1 MRMKLFIIFLFSFST
16 LLCAS
21 DARFTQEYGYM
32 DSYQEAKSKALAHN
46 KPMMILFVT
55 ASCPWC
61 QKLKHQ
67 TLKKDDVNTIIHDS
81 FIPVILDKET
91 DDFPQGLTPMVVPT
105 IVFIEPKNE
114 TKFFEIIGYKTVGD
128 FLELSRQARNA
139 FSKLRP

>member
-1 MRMKLFIIFLFSFST
+1 MHLKSLLFFLWMFST
-16 LLCAS
+16 LIHAS
-21 DARFTQEYGYM
+21 DADFAKEYGYM
-32 DSYQEAKSKALAHN
+32 TVYKEAQLKALEHN
-46 KPMMILFVT
+46 KPLMILFVT

-67 TLKKDDVNTIIHDS
+67 TLKKSDVNAIVHDS
-81 FIPVILDKET
+81 FVPVILDKEI

-114 TKFFEIIGYKTVGD
+114 TKFFEIIGYKTMGD

-139 FSKLRP
+139 FSKLQP